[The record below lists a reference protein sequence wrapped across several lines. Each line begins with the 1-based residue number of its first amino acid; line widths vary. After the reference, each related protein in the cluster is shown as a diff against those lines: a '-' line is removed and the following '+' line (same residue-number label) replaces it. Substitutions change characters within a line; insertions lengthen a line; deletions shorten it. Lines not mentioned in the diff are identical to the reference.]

1 MTSGLPL
8 AQGSSLLPFFSP
20 TFICSLFIIFL
31 SSSDCDVGIP
41 LKAEECCKMIQDS
54 VPTADLNGNSLEC
67 YNEYPVGSPS
77 NPVNPGRV
85 KLHTDAAGYVVHIP
99 KNE

>member
-1 MTSGLPL
+1 
-8 AQGSSLLPFFSP
+8 
-20 TFICSLFIIFL
+20 
-31 SSSDCDVGIP
+31 
-41 LKAEECCKMIQDS
+41 MIQDS
-54 VPTADLNGNSLEC
+54 VPTADLNDNYLEC